1 MSCSDKKFW
10 LEIPGA
16 LFTSIQVFPHRNM
29 NLAEQLNAITRV
41 ILIIGIIMWLFNFQY
56 GPHFLIISLVFIIII
71 YYIQRNTMQR
81 CQENYEFPVRNETC
95 PRQNVYSLQPY
106 KSTAIVNESR
116 TVAGNGT
123 QTAKLT
129 FTTGDPLPFCND
141 EISIDPPDP
150 FAVGLN
156 QSLAVYTDPYGNKI
170 HELPTA
176 RIKPVVVP
184 PAYDLESWRDNNLIT
199 YSTINS
205 PGVQQD
211 MYLSGYAE
219 SSCCGYIGN
228 GTELVPRP
236 GQKIPTVVGGTIP
249 EVLVENFRH
258 EPIRENYRPGA
269 VVSPVPVT
277 ERPYIPTTPIRENY
291 RPGAVVS
298 PVPVTEKPYIPT
310 TPIRENYR
318 PGAVVSPVPVTEKPY
333 IPTTPIRENYCLETG
348 NDNKPINVQP
358 NRSGWVNTA
367 CGYNPDQ
374 VQVGLPSNFPAGN
387 CDQDP
392 KMAQYNR
399 NMFTQIVT
407 PGVYSFNEVNEP
419 INSNIG
425 ISFTQQFEPVT
436 AKRDDDGLKFTL
448 HDPRIIEPAFESPSE
463 SIKAKYDNVYDPRF
477 YGYGTSYRSY
487 LEPVTGQTRFM
498 YEDVNAIRMPNYVV
512 RSKIDHLA
520 YADHYGPMEP
530 GSEYGNVLNP
540 NIRALAQDS
549 WLRDSMTFREDLTQ
563 RLMRK
568 VNAEGWQKRMY
579 PNSSRPVGS
588 GRRIQ

>member
-10 LEIPGA
+10 LENVGA
-16 LFTSIQVFPHRNM
+16 LFSSIQVVPHGNM
-29 NLAEQLNAITRV
+29 NLAEQLNAITRLV
-41 ILIIGIIMWLFNFQY
+41 LIIGVIMWLFNFRY
-56 GPHFLIISLVFIIII
+56 GLHFLIISLVFIIII

-81 CQENYEFPVRNETC
+81 CQENYELPC
-95 PRQNVYSLQPY
+95 PRQNVYNLQPY
-106 KSTAIVNESR
+106 DGSSIVKGSQ
-116 TVAGNGT
+116 TVVRQPQNLAGNGT
-123 QTAKLT
+123 KTAKLL
-129 FTTGDPLPFCND
+129 FTTGEPLPFCND
-141 EISIDPPDP
+141 AISIDPPDP
-150 FAVGLN
+150 FAVSLN
-156 QSLAVYTDPYGNKI
+156 QSLAVYTDPQGQKI
-170 HELPTA
+170 HELPVT

-199 YSTINS
+199 FSIINS

-219 SSCCGYIGN
+219 SSCCGYIGS

-236 GQKIPTVVGGTIP
+236 REKVPTVVGGTVP
-249 EVLVENFRH
+249 EVFVENFSH
-258 EPIRENYRPGA
+258 EPPRRSCPGA
-269 VVSPVPVT
+269 IVSPVPVDD
-277 ERPYIPTTPIRENY
+277 RPYIPTVQSRENY
-291 RPGAVVS
+291 SNGKRCPGAIVS
-298 PVPVTEKPYIPT
+298 PVPVDDRPYIPT
-310 TPIRENYR
+310 AP
-318 PGAVVSPVPVTEKPY
+318 VV
-333 IPTTPIRENYCLETG
+333 ENYCLETA
-348 NDNKPINVQP
+348 DDDTAVDVQP

-392 KMAQYNR
+392 AMSQYNR
-399 NMFTQIVT
+399 NLFTQIVT
-407 PGVYSFNEVNEP
+407 PGVYSVNQVNEP

-436 AKRDDDGLKFTL
+436 AKRDDNGLKYTL
-448 HDPRIIEPAFESPSE
+448 HDPRIIEPAFETPSE
-463 SIKAKYDNVYDPRF
+463 GVKAKYDNVYDPRF

-512 RSKIDHLA
+512 RSKIDHLP
-520 YADHYGPMEP
+520 YADQYGPMEP
-530 GSEYGNVLNP
+530 GSEFGNVLNP

-549 WLRDSMTFREDLTQ
+549 WLRDSISFREDLSQ

-579 PNSSRPVGS
+579 PNSMRPVGS
-588 GRRIQ
+588 NRRIQ